1 MPETVTMFN
10 PETGELR
17 DVDGGND
24 QEAKRKRHYLYLQGW
39 KRPDRMCK
47 VMWDMYRC
55 DHKRLHPERFHLLYL
70 YDRHTED
77 RIEGKTLQA
86 LTLQVQAAYEKWHI
100 DRSYCARLVL
110 ADIACVH
117 SEAQRANHTD
127 TQQYLR
133 HLGYEE
139 HYQHVEGVGWQGIW
153 EHRY

>member
-1 MPETVTMFN
+1 MFETVTVFH
-10 PETGELR
+10 PETGEVR

-24 QEAKRKRHYLYLQGW
+24 SVAKRKRHYLYLQGW

-55 DHKRLHPERFHLLYL
+55 DHKRLHPERFHLLHL
-70 YDRHTED
+70 YDRHAED

-86 LTLQVQAAYEKWHI
+86 LTLQVQVAYEKWHI
-100 DRSYCARLVL
+100 DRAYCARGFLPD
-110 ADIACVH
+110 ADCIHARD
-117 SEAQRANHTD
+117 QRALHTD
-127 TQQYLR
+127 TKQYLR

-139 HYQHVEGVGWQGIW
+139 YYQQVGDVWIGLW